1 MAVVC
6 PQCGKPV
13 PWSRRLFRAHAWAK
27 WICVGCGARLKFAI
41 RRRFLLSSCLTGVAM
56 VLFWLMRSA
65 GLSGLLQ
72 VVAMASFFLIGTA
85 AFAMAEGVTLLEY
98 GPGHCRDCGYNLTGL
113 TSSRCPEC
121 GTAVAAQDEVT

>member
-27 WICVGCGARLKFAI
+27 WACTGCGARLKFNMP
-41 RRRFLLSSCLTGVAM
+41 RRMLITIGGAAGMMLM
-56 VLFWLMRSA
+56 FWLLRRSS
-65 GLSGLLQ
+65 LPVLLQ
-72 VVAMASFFLIGTA
+72 FVALVALILCGTA
-85 AFAMAEGVTLLEY
+85 AFTMAEGVTVLEY
-98 GPGHCRDCGYNLTGL
+98 GPGHCKDCGYNLTGL

-121 GTAVAAQDEVT
+121 GEAVAAQDEVT

>member
-13 PWSRRLFRAHAWAK
+13 PWLRRLVKAHAWAK
-27 WICVGCGARLKFAI
+27 WMCDGCGARLKFAVP
-41 RRRFLLSSCLTGVAM
+41 RRFLISFCVTGGVM
-56 VLFWLMRSA
+56 LMFWLLRRSEMPVFLQFVA
-65 GLSGLLQ
+65 LLAL
-72 VVAMASFFLIGTA
+72 VLCGTA

-98 GPGHCRDCGYNLTGL
+98 GPGHCKECGYNLTGL

-121 GTAVAAQDEVT
+121 GTDVEAKEEVT